1 MAAVSLQLEG
11 AAIQL
16 LLDCLEVRPILWPG
30 TPAFTHDIVERVGTF
45 GRSRQSVALYDPFVG
60 LQAAHG

>member
-16 LLDCLEVRPILWPG
+16 LLDSLEVRPILWLG
-30 TPAFTHDIVERVGTF
+30 TPAFKHDLVQEIGTF
-45 GRSRQSVALYDPFVG
+45 GRSRQSVALYDLFVG
-60 LQAAHG
+60 LRAAHG